1 MEKFFEKYSTP
12 LSVLAGALII
22 GGALY
27 WGGGSRPESAQ
38 QQPDQAAVQKQLEAM
53 NPITDQD
60 HIRGNKDAK
69 VFIVEYSDTECPF
82 CQRFHATMK
91 DVIGKAGPE
100 GDVAW
105 VYRHFPLDALHS
117 KARGEAVALECANEQ
132 GGNDAFWKYADR
144 LYETTPANNGL
155 DPAEL
160 PKIAAYIG
168 LDTTAFATCLTSGKY
183 DARIEADVQNA
194 VATGGNGTPWS
205 IVVSASGTKFPLSGA
220 QPQEAIE
227 QLIELARKAK

>member
-27 WGGGSRPESAQ
+27 WGGTGSKQAQ
-38 QQPDQAAVQKQLEAM
+38 PQQPDQAAVQKQLAAM

-60 HIRGNKDAK
+60 HIRGNRNAK

-91 DVIGKAGPE
+91 DVIEKAGPE

-160 PKIAAYIG
+160 PKIAAYVG
-168 LDTTAFATCLTSGKY
+168 LDTTAFAACLTSGKY

-205 IVVSASGTKFPLSGA
+205 IVVSASGKKFPLSGA
-220 QPQEAIE
+220 QPVEAIE